1 MHTIYWTCIRPY
13 RQLNWKHVIITTA
26 GQTGCNWNTLNTN
39 YKCLQTV
46 HMHAQS
52 MVIYHI
58 HNQFKY
64 GWEITAIDQVIC
76 VQSGPFAS
84 SQSRT
89 KWSISQPI
97 LKPVLIW

>member
-1 MHTIYWTCIRPY
+1 MTHEQTLNISQYTCQNTP
-13 RQLNWKHVIITTA
+13 QLVEFQMVTY
-26 GQTGCNWNTLNTN
+26 NTFNTN

-64 GWEITAIDQVIC
+64 GWEITGIGQVIC